1 MPCRALYA
9 AEIAA
14 VSGLAARPWLNIR
27 FDRQAV
33 VRLRPLAIETAV
45 HADRGN
51 TD

>member
-1 MPCRALYA
+1 MLKCIAAARQFGMTSARMPRRALYA

-14 VSGLAARPWLNIR
+14 AGGL
-27 FDRQAV
+27 
-33 VRLRPLAIETAV
+33 TAV